1 MVSMARKCFRIG
13 HGCDAVRDYRLSS
26 KRRQTLK
33 AAESPQ
39 HFGTEIIVKGSSV
52 LVPKVSSERR
62 RYIPLGFIGPETFCS
77 DLVFLIPDATLYHFG
92 VLHSQFHNAWMRTV
106 AGRLKSDYRYSGGII
121 YNNFIWPDPTPEQRA
136 AIESC
141 AQGVLNA
148 REAHPGATLADLY
161 DPDKMPTDLLSAHK
175 ELDAAVEAAY
185 DVDFTATRRRLL
197 PTFSSSMP
205 KKQVSYSRFA
215 GFPFG
220 KMQAFHSVLY
230 I

>member
-1 MVSMARKCFRIG
+1 M
-13 HGCDAVRDYRLSS
+13 
-26 KRRQTLK
+26 K

-39 HFGTEIIVKGSSV
+39 HFGTEIIVKGGSV

-106 AGRLKSDYRYSGGII
+106 AGRLKSDYRYSGGIV

-185 DVDFTATRRRLL
+185 DVDFNGDEEKIVAHLFKL
-197 PTFSSSMP
+197 YAE
-205 KKQVSYSRFA
+205 KA
-215 GFPFG
+215 GE
-220 KMQAFHSVLY
+220 L
-230 I
+230 